1 MAAPKG
7 DKALDRMFDDVI
19 TDIAENGTSAI
30 AALKKVK
37 MSTATFYKL
46 LRDDEKLKRYARAT
60 EMRAEVMAE
69 EILTIADNTGGD
81 IITLPDG
88 REVTNHEVVNRDR
101 LRVDARKWLLAKL
114 QPKKYGDKIDVTS
127 GNEPITAVNV
137 TYVDKS
143 DRDRSE

>member
-7 DKALDRMFDDVI
+7 EKELERLFGLVI
-19 TDIAENGTSAI
+19 TDISENGTSAI
-30 AALKKVK
+30 SALRKVK

-46 LRDDEKLKRYARAT
+46 LRDEEKLKRYARAT
-60 EMRAEVMAE
+60 ELRAEIMAE

-81 IITLPDG
+81 TITLPDG

-127 GNEPITAVNV
+127 GNEPIKTVNV
-137 TYVDKS
+137 TYVDNIEDNGK
-143 DRDRSE
+143 